1 MHRVVAS
8 LSYSVQVLMRLIR
21 PLLSA
26 PLPHSIVR
34 YLGLQQNIENV
45 AFVDR
50 NNAREIKVD
59 PATGLLA
66 TSQLSPFEEV
76 TMSTDW
82 ILC

>member
-1 MHRVVAS
+1 VVVS